1 MKKLLIALGVIVTF
15 LAATAFISSEKTSTV
30 PGPGGM
36 CKIVGNCTVEL
47 NGGSNGSYHV
57 YASNNNSYKVTVEYT
72 VIGYKDGKE
81 RQVNAGTL
89 SLNPK
94 GEDYCQRRSSSFTTS
109 CEDVSLG
116 TVRVLKC
123 E

>member
-1 MKKLLIALGVIVTF
+1 MKKLLIVLGVIVTF
-15 LAATAFISSEKTSTV
+15 LTATAFVVTEKTNTV

-47 NGGSNGSYHV
+47 DGGNGRYQV